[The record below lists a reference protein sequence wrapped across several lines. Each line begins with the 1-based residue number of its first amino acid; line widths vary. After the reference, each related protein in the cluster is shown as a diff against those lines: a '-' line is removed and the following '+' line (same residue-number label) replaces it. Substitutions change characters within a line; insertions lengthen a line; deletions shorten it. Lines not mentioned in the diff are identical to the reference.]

1 MATITGMTAA
11 KMLEIQN
18 SSVVSGA
25 VNGSEHLILTKYDGS
40 TIDAGSIATGN
51 MSLSAAQTVTGA
63 KTFDSGTLLDKGSM
77 MYNVKAFGAV
87 GNGTT
92 DDTAAIQAAIDAC
105 QAGGGGT
112 VWFPKATYKLVT
124 NPVKLYSGTGAT
136 LVGYSNISLMGSG
149 SILTQTTT
157 GVDVIKCLNDV
168 AYGAKSE
175 NNTIK
180 NLTLSF
186 TGTATNSG
194 NGLYLAQVSAGGP
207 IFKRWNVENVF
218 VADCQGSGKYGF
230 NLEGM
235 EASTFSRC
243 KTSLCANG
251 YYINGSGQ
259 GNFTTGTNS
268 TTFLNCYAYMG
279 ANGVNGFR
287 MVEATYCSLQACGTL
302 WTADSAGAAYLLE
315 CCNSIT
321 FTSCGFELD
330 GTHTLA
336 VGYKVTVNSLS
347 YGSGQITIIGGYSY
361 QSKSTKEVW
370 ITGGCNAVVTSFQS
384 NSSLAGSVGLTLD
397 GTVVETQSQWA
408 TATPR
413 VLAATSKWRTPG
425 TIRPQ
430 TINASATPTPA
441 AGTTDFLFVGN
452 AAAAMTVGAP
462 TGTPDDAQI
471 LEIWYRDNGGGARAI
486 AHNAIFVNGPA
497 NMVTTTVSGKN
508 VREVFQ
514 YSVGAT
520 QWICIQSSP
529 AGW

>member
-1 MATITGMTAA
+1 MATVTGLTAA
-11 KMLEIQN
+11 RMLAIEA
-18 SSVVSGA
+18 SSIVGGHIDVS
-25 VNGSEHLILTKYDGS
+25 NHLILENHGGG
-40 TIDAGSIATGN
+40 TIDAGSLENAD
-51 MSLSAAQTVTGA
+51 MSLAGNQTVTGI
-63 KTFDSGTLLDKGSM
+63 KTYNAGTLLDKGSM
-77 MYNVKAFGAV
+77 VYNVKAFGAV
-87 GNGTT
+87 GNGST
-92 DDTAAIQAAIDAC
+92 DDTAAIQAAVDAA
-105 QAGGGGT
+105 QAAGGGT

-124 NPVKLYSGTGAT
+124 NPIKLYSGTGAT
-136 LVGYSNISLMGSG
+136 LVGYSNIALIGAG
-149 SILTQTTT
+149 SIITQTST

-168 AYGAKSE
+168 TYGAKSE
-175 NNTIK
+175 NNSIR
-180 NLTLSF
+180 NLVLSF

-194 NGLYLAQVSAGGP
+194 NGLYLAQVTAGGP
-207 IFKRWNVENVF
+207 IFKRWTIENVF

-235 EASTFSRC
+235 ESSTFSRC

-251 YYINGSGQ
+251 YFVNGGGQ

-287 MVEATYCSLQACGTL
+287 MTEATYCSLQACGTL
-302 WTADSAGAAYLLE
+302 WTADSTGTAYLLE

-336 VGYKVTVNSLS
+336 NGYKVTVNSLS
-347 YGSGQITIIGGYSY
+347 YGSGQIKIIGGYCY
-361 QSKSTKEVW
+361 QSKNTKEVW
-370 ITGGCNAVVTSFQS
+370 VTGGCNAMVDTFQS
-384 NSSLAGSVGLTLD
+384 NSSVSGSVGLTVD
-397 GTVVETQSQWA
+397 GTVVESLSQWP
-408 TATPR
+408 TGTPR
-413 VLAATSKWRTPG
+413 VLAATAKWRTPG
-425 TIRPQ
+425 VIRPQ

-452 AAAAMTVGAP
+452 AAANMTVGAP

-471 LEIWYRDNGGGARAI
+471 LEIWYRDNGGGVRTI

-497 NMVTTTVSGKN
+497 NMVTTTVAGKN

-514 YSVGAT
+514 YSTGAT
-520 QWICIQSSP
+520 QWICMQSSP

>member
-1 MATITGMTAA
+1 MATVTGLTAA
-11 KMLEIQN
+11 RMLAIEA
-18 SSVVSGA
+18 SSVVSGHID
-25 VNGSEHLILTKYDGS
+25 GSDHLILTNQGGG
-40 TIDAGSIATGN
+40 TIDAGLIATSD
-51 MSLSAAQTVTGA
+51 MSLAGNQTVTGI
-63 KTFDSGTLLDKGSM
+63 KTYNAGTLLDKGSM
-77 MYNVKAFGAV
+77 VFNVKAYGAV

-92 DDTAAIQAAIDAC
+92 DDTAAIQSAVDAAWA
-105 QAGGGGT
+105 AGGGT

-136 LVGYSNISLMGSG
+136 LVGYSNIELLGAG
-149 SILTQTTT
+149 SIITQTST

-168 AYGAKSE
+168 TYGAKSE
-175 NNTIK
+175 NNSIR

-194 NGLYLAQVSAGGP
+194 NGLYLAQVTAGGP
-207 IFKRWNVENVF
+207 IFKRWTIENVF

-243 KTSLCANG
+243 KTSLCSNG
-251 YYINGSGQ
+251 YFINGGGQ

-268 TTFLNCYAYMG
+268 TSFLNCYAYMG

-287 MVEATYCSLQACGTL
+287 MVEATYSSFTSCGTL
-302 WTADSAGAAYLLE
+302 WTADSIGTAYLLE

-336 VGYKVTVNSLS
+336 NGYKITVNSLS
-347 YGSGQITIIGGYSY
+347 YGSGQIKITGGYCY
-361 QSKSTKEVW
+361 QSKNTKEVW
-370 ITGGCNAVVTSFQS
+370 VTGGCNAMVDTFQS
-384 NSSLAGSVGLTLD
+384 NSTISGSTGLVVD
-397 GTVVETQSQWA
+397 GTVIESGCSFPAGRTFD
-408 TATPR
+408 
-413 VLAATSKWRTPG
+413 AAAKWRTPG
-425 TIRPQ
+425 VTRPQ
-430 TINASATPTPA
+430 AIDPAGATPTPK

-452 AAAAMTVGAP
+452 AAVNMTVGAP

-471 LEIWYRDNGGGARAI
+471 MEIWYRDNGGGVRTI
-486 AHNAIFVNGPA
+486 AHNAIFQNGPA
-497 NMVTTTVSGKN
+497 NMVTTTVAGKN

-514 YSVGAT
+514 YSTGAT
-520 QWICIQSSP
+520 KWICIQSTP